1 MHWVGGMRHWG
12 ATEVARGSRLLG
24 TPNFSCRRSHLN
36 FFNCISSTVFLYEK
50 WETSEQ

>member
-1 MHWVGGMRHWG
+1 MCPWG

-24 TPNFSCRRSHLN
+24 TLHFSCRRSHLN
-36 FFNCISSTVFLYEK
+36 FFNCINSTVFLYEK